1 MGESHLKMSEKN
13 NFIIDNS
20 VKLLY
25 SERIRQMRSITFR
38 AGEKPECKRVINKEG

>member
-1 MGESHLKMSEKN
+1 MSEKN

-25 SERIRQMRSITFR
+25 SETYKANEEYNIR

>member
-1 MGESHLKMSEKN
+1 MSEKN

-25 SERIRQMRSITFR
+25 SERIRQMRSITFGR
-38 AGEKPECKRVINKEG
+38 GEKPECKRVINKEG